1 MKRPS
6 LYKLR
11 GAVRI
16 KVTGGDI
23 ETLINTITEQ
33 RLSVWDLRAQDGRQA
48 EMSILLPHFFRLRP
62 IVKGTGRRVKIVHRS
77 GFPFFWLVCFAE
89 SFL

>member
-1 MKRPS
+1 MIGVGKRMKQPS

-23 ETLINTITEQ
+23 ETLINMITEQ

-48 EMSILLPHFFRLRP
+48 EMSILLPHFSDCVLL
-62 IVKGTGRRVKIVHRS
+62 GQA
-77 GFPFFWLVCFAE
+77 AE
-89 SFL
+89 